1 MLCICNL
8 TVYHEYFYWRSSE
21 ETDSTGSVT
30 RAIQKHFATR
40 SKYGKGVTHISGFS
54 LEVFGNLRGVFRN
67 LRKMV
72 KNVFARISFYNE
84 QNNTPADC
92 RYSISLFVFGC
103 ISNLPYSRDSELK
116 TRREIPYLCV
126 PIILYFMHNFPP
138 LLNCA
143 PVYFSP
149 NWRH

>member
-8 TVYHEYFYWRSSE
+8 TVYHEYFYWRRSE
-21 ETDSTGSVT
+21 ETDSTGGVT

-54 LEVFGNLRGVFRN
+54 LEVFGNLRRVFRN

-92 RYSISLFVFGC
+92 RYSISLFVFDC
-103 ISNLPYSRDSELK
+103 ISNLFYSRA
-116 TRREIPYLCV
+116 
-126 PIILYFMHNFPP
+126 IILYFMHNFPP